1 MAIPITFAVIMAV
14 VLLLFLWGVFTSNSL
29 IAKRNRVKQCR
40 SGICVVLKQRN
51 DLIPNLVAAVKS
63 YMGHEHE
70 ILTRIAQLRS
80 QSSSSFSETEQ
91 IQQGDHLSSLLKEL
105 NIAVEN
111 YPELKANAQFIHL
124 HLQIEDMENQ
134 LQAIRRTYNAAVT
147 EYNNSIEMFPSSVI
161 ASLRGHEMQD
171 LIKIPE
177 IEMEQPK
184 VEDLFKR

>member
-40 SGICVVLKQRN
+40 NGICVVLKQRN

-80 QSSSSFSETEQ
+80 QSSSFFSETEQ
-91 IQQGDHLSSLLKEL
+91 IQQGDRLSSLLKEL

-171 LIKIPE
+171 LIEIPE

>member
-1 MAIPITFAVIMAV
+1 
-14 VLLLFLWGVFTSNSL
+14 
-29 IAKRNRVKQCR
+29 
-40 SGICVVLKQRN
+40 
-51 DLIPNLVAAVKS
+51 
-63 YMGHEHE
+63 MGHEHE

-80 QSSSSFSETEQ
+80 QSSSFFSETEQ

-147 EYNNSIEMFPSSVI
+147 EYNNRIEMFPSSVI

-171 LIKIPE
+171 LIEIPE